1 MSTKI
6 RIGSTM
12 LAQHPDPQKK
22 LCQTFF
28 LPESTKGRLSLK
40 QDKNMKV
47 RFHGEKRE
55 YVGTLFLGGQPAGTQ
70 QGDFCVTWKG
80 GEGVRWITGDTVSLH
95 FRNPITVL
103 GGVREGGGVNAGQC
117 RAGKGGERGRS
128 PSSVQMPLPLQL
140 PVGFVAPLLKTYL
153 SWTITSFTKE
163 SWSLKNLI

>member
-1 MSTKI
+1 MVKNGNMWGHFFSGVNLLEHNKE
-6 RIGSTM
+6 
-12 LAQHPDPQKK
+12 
-22 LCQTFF
+22 TFV
-28 LPESTKGRLSLK
+28 SSGR
-40 QDKNMKV
+40 
-47 RFHGEKRE
+47 
-55 YVGTLFLGGQPAGTQ
+55 
-70 QGDFCVTWKG
+70 
-80 GEGVRWITGDTVSLH
+80 GVRWITGDTVPLH